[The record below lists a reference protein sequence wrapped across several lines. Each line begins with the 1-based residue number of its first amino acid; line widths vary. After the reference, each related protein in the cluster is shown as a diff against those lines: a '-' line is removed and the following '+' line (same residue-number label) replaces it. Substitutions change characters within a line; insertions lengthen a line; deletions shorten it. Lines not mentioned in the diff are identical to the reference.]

1 MNCMSATRITL
12 DSNILHYAV
21 DNSEIHKR
29 QQALEILVAVRQIDC
44 PLALQAVGEFFVSIT
59 KKAKMPRSQ
68 AKIEVNRLLAS
79 FDLFSDS
86 ANAHR
91 TAAHES
97 AAGRFGY
104 WDAVLLASASEAGC
118 TLCLSEDMG
127 DGARLGN
134 IVVRNP
140 FGANGLSDAA
150 REALGL

>member
-1 MNCMSATRITL
+1 MNATRITL
-12 DSNILHYAV
+12 DSNILHYAFDTV
-21 DNSEIHKR
+21 EASR
-29 QQALEILVAVRQIDC
+29 QRQALEILMAVKDIDC
-44 PLALQAVGEFFVSIT
+44 PLGLQAIGEFFVSVT
-59 KKAKMPRSQ
+59 KKAKLSRAGAQ
-68 AKIEVNRLLAS
+68 VEVGQFLAG
-79 FDLFSDS
+79 FELFPST

-140 FGANGLSDAA
+140 FGEHELTPAA
-150 REALGL
+150 RAALGL